1 MSKLYEVTC
10 EEFLARL
17 ASEAPTPGGGG
28 AAAMAGAIAGALSS
42 MVANL
47 TVGKEKFAAVEAEV
61 QALCQEADSLRA
73 ELLDLV
79 EQDAAVFGS
88 FMACYKLPKATE
100 TEKQARLEA
109 IHNAAKQAAT
119 VPMNIARAAAR
130 VLGLAD
136 KLAVIGNPNVIT
148 DATCS
153 ALLAR
158 AALRCAFYNVYI
170 NLKLTK
176 DEAFNA
182 AMLEE
187 IAALQTEA
195 LAAEERVLAATDRA
209 LA

>member
-1 MSKLYEVTC
+1 MNKLYEATC
-10 EEFLARL
+10 EEFLAKL

-28 AAAMAGAIAGALSS
+28 AAAMAGAIARALSS

-47 TVGKEKFAAVEAEV
+47 TIGKDKFASVETEV
-61 QALCQEADSLRA
+61 KELCTKADFLRA

-88 FMACYKLPKATE
+88 FMACYKLPKTTE
-100 TEKQARLEA
+100 VEKQARLEA

-119 VPMNIARAAAR
+119 VPMNIARAAAK

-136 KLAVIGNPNVIT
+136 SLAVIGNPNVIT

-158 AALRCAFYNVYI
+158 AAMRCAFYNVYI

-176 DEAFNA
+176 DEGFNA

-187 IAALQTEA
+187 IAALQAEA
-195 LAAEERVLAATDRA
+195 LAAEERVLIATNKV

>member
-1 MSKLYEVTC
+1 MNKLYEATC
-10 EEFLARL
+10 EEFLAKL

-47 TVGKEKFAAVEAEV
+47 TIGKDKFASVETEV
-61 QALCQEADSLRA
+61 KELCTKADFLRA

-88 FMACYKLPKATE
+88 FMACYKLPKTTE
-100 TEKQARLEA
+100 VEKQARLEA

-119 VPMNIARAAAR
+119 VPMNIARAAAK

-136 KLAVIGNPNVIT
+136 SLAVIGNPNVIT

-158 AALRCAFYNVYI
+158 AAMRCAFYNVYI

-176 DEAFNA
+176 DEGFNA

-187 IAALQTEA
+187 IAALQAEA
-195 LAAEERVLAATDRA
+195 LAAEERVLIATNKV